1 MQKDYAVIQKV
12 IHWLMGIFIM
22 LDLFIAQKFGNFIGD
37 EIGFT
42 NFYNETRFASR
53 VDHATLGYILTILF
67 VLRVYF
73 RQRLGGAELPKN
85 MPKWQIYAASIGH
98 AGLYFLMFG
107 LFLSGILSASLASQ
121 PIVIF
126 GFFDVAFMNANER
139 LFQFVRQIHEL
150 FTNLIIALILVH
162 IFAAAYHHI
171 IVRDHTTVRMLLF
184 WKSKHIL

>member
-107 LFLSGILSASLASQ
+107 LFFNCQASGAR
-121 PIVIF
+121 VKK
-126 GFFDVAFMNANER
+126 
-139 LFQFVRQIHEL
+139 
-150 FTNLIIALILVH
+150 LILV
-162 IFAAAYHHI
+162 
-171 IVRDHTTVRMLLF
+171 
-184 WKSKHIL
+184 